1 MIYLMAYLRSY
12 ITISVMAN
20 AILELLPIG
29 FIWEGGPRNSLI
41 FIKRKMWNWTKEFFF
56 FLLNFSSYSIIYA
69 NVGCIREP
77 LKQDVVFEF
86 CREQNKD
93 NSILTETHFN
103 HDKIHQIMNNW
114 LSPVFHYPRN
124 IHTKGLLGQLRPGL
138 EGVTEVDT
146 NPKGR
151 FVSFKITFSNNR
163 VLCVCAPLTA

>member
-1 MIYLMAYLRSY
+1 M
-12 ITISVMAN
+12 
-20 AILELLPIG
+20 
-29 FIWEGGPRNSLI
+29 
-41 FIKRKMWNWTKEFFF
+41 
-56 FLLNFSSYSIIYA
+56 
-69 NVGCIREP
+69 
-77 LKQDVVFEF
+77 KQDVVLEF

-114 LSPVFHYPRN
+114 LSPAFLSPRN
-124 IHTKGLLGQLRPGL
+124 IHTKGLLGQLHPGL

-163 VLCVCAPLTA
+163 VLCVCAP